1 MDLTTLLG
9 IVTSFGLVVIAI
21 ASQGNL
27 NVFFNWQSILIV
39 LGGTFGAVLVNYQLK
54 DILKVFKVV
63 KNAFFY
69 SADEL
74 IDIVPRIV
82 EFSRVSR
89 RDGLLALEKYIDD
102 EEDTFLAEGLRMIVD
117 GIDPIT
123 IKEVLENEIDYLS
136 ERHRI
141 GYELFEAM
149 GNYAPAF
156 GMIGTLIGL
165 ILMLKSLDSPSKI
178 GPAMSIALVTTF
190 YGAILANV
198 VFLPI
203 AGKLK
208 ERSNFEILKKQM
220 IMNGLLTVQQGDIP
234 RVVEQKLVSFLPTN
248 IRERYLR
255 EGSL

>member
-1 MDLTTLLG
+1 LDLTTLLG

-63 KNAFFY
+63 KKAFFY

-74 IDIVPRIV
+74 IDIVPKIV
-82 EFSRVSR
+82 DFSRISR
-89 RDGLLALEKYIDD
+89 RDGLLALERYIDD

-123 IKEVLENEIDYLS
+123 IREVLENEIDYLS

-190 YGAILANV
+190 YGALLANV

-234 RVVEQKLVSFLPTN
+234 RVVEQKLVSFLPTK

>member
-1 MDLTTLLG
+1 M
-9 IVTSFGLVVIAI
+9 V
-21 ASQGNL
+21 
-27 NVFFNWQSILIV
+27 
-39 LGGTFGAVLVNYQLK
+39 
-54 DILKVFKVV
+54 
-63 KNAFFY
+63 
-69 SADEL
+69 
-74 IDIVPRIV
+74 
-82 EFSRVSR
+82 
-89 RDGLLALEKYIDD
+89 
-102 EEDTFLAEGLRMIVD
+102 
-117 GIDPIT
+117 T

-149 GNYAPAF
+149 GSYSPAF

-208 ERSNFEILKKQM
+208 ERSNYEALKKQM

-255 EGSL
+255 EGAL

>member
-1 MDLTTLLG
+1 LDLTTLLG